1 MSERV
6 SINAP
11 HEDALVHLEDASVRV
26 SDLNLLA
33 NCSLTIEAGERIVV
47 LGANGA
53 GKSTLLKLI
62 HGLID
67 ASSGRVHAP
76 PTTSQSLIFQR
87 AVLLK
92 RSVRENI
99 EFDLRMRGVASDEIA
114 SRCDTALKH
123 CNLAAIADR
132 YARVLSGGEQ
142 QRVALARAF
151 ATQPKLLLADEP
163 TASLSP
169 AATRDIE
176 ALLLSPHANAK
187 TLILTT
193 HNVAQ
198 AKRVATRIVFIDQG
212 RIVEDTPANEFFV
225 APQSESGRDYLRGE
239 TL

>member
-1 MSERV
+1 MSDRKL
-6 SINAP
+6 SNS
-11 HEDALVHLEDASVRV
+11 LVQLDDASVRV
-26 SDLNLLA
+26 GDLNLLA
-33 NCSLTIEAGERIVV
+33 NCSLTIEASERVVV

-62 HGLID
+62 HRLIEP
-67 ASSGRVHAP
+67 SSGRLHAP
-76 PTTSQSLIFQR
+76 LTASQSLIFQR

-99 EFDLRMRGVASDEIA
+99 EFDLRMRGVPSDEIA
-114 SRCDTALKH
+114 SRCDAALKR
-123 CNLAAIADR
+123 CNLADIADR

-169 AATRDIE
+169 SATRE
-176 ALLLSPHANAK
+176 VETLLLALHANPC
-187 TLILTT
+187 TLMLTT

-198 AKRVATRIVFIDQG
+198 AKRLATRIVFVDRG
-212 RIVEDTPANEFFV
+212 RIVEDSAASEFFV
-225 APQSESGRDYLRGE
+225 APQSEAGREYLRGE